1 MIGCDGPVK
10 PMWKPGVVAQ
20 ACGHSTQEVGRQEDC
35 KLSLARLASQGTLA
49 ILLCLPWSVGYTG
62 V

>member
-1 MIGCDGPVK
+1 MMGCDGPVK
-10 PMWKPGVVAQ
+10 PMWKPGAVAQ

-35 KLSLARLASQGTLA
+35 KLSLARLAGQGTLA
-49 ILLCLPWSVGYTG
+49 ILLCLPWSVGCTG